1 MKTLI
6 VIASSTGGPKALQ
19 YIIPKIPKNI
29 NASIII
35 IQHMPSGFTSSLAD
49 RLNELSE
56 ITVTEAMDRER
67 IETGHVYIAKGGY
80 QLKIVQNGGKYHELR
95 VVDERG
101 KNGLRPCA
109 DVLLQSIK
117 KIAFDKVICIVMT
130 GMGNDGLEGI
140 RQLKQCKNTYVI
152 TQDRKT
158 STVYG
163 MPKAIV
169 EAGLSDKTI
178 PLNKISDVIIQMMEV
193 Q

>member
-6 VIASSTGGPKALQ
+6 IIASSTGGPKALQ
-19 YIIPKIPKNI
+19 YVIPKIPKTI
-29 NASIII
+29 HASIII
-35 IQHMPSGFTSSLAD
+35 IQHMPSGFTESLAE

-56 ITVTEAMDRER
+56 ITVREVVDGQR
-67 IETGHVYIAKGGY
+67 MEQGNVYIAKGGY
-80 QLKIVQNGGKYHELR
+80 QLKIVQNRKKDFELKL
-95 VVDERG
+95 VDEKG

-109 DVLLQSIK
+109 DVLLQSITELELD
-117 KIAFDKVICIVMT
+117 KIVCVVMT

-152 TQDRKT
+152 TQDRET

-169 EAGLSDKTI
+169 EAGLSDETR
-178 PLNKISDVIIQMMEV
+178 PLNEIADVIIQMMEV
-193 Q
+193 H